1 MSSARP
7 QKAKPKS
14 LIVSKQLENTRAADF
29 SVLSPEAV
37 ALKGATKM
45 AHEPEPE
52 PAIPAAANKPRYPEN
67 PKLEKPI

>member
-1 MSSARP
+1 LSSARP

-14 LIVSKQLENTRAADF
+14 LIVSKQLKNLRAADF

-37 ALKGATKM
+37 ALKGAAKM
-45 AHEPEPE
+45 AHEPEPK
-52 PAIPAAANKPRYPEN
+52 PAIPAAANKPRHPEN